1 MLGML
6 GGIAGGAMGLAGTML
21 QNKAAKA
28 AAGRQMAFQKEMA
41 STRYQRT
48 MADMKAAGLN
58 PMLAYK
64 QGGGGVPGGASYTP
78 ANIGAAAALG
88 ASQGV
93 SSAVAATRQKADLRL
108 LAQQER
114 VAQQAAE
121 KTYTEKTLLQHQYSR
136 AAADEARAAI
146 DRDYWNSPEGAAVRR
161 WQLRTEGGTIGAA
174 VSSARAVKTMLHGAK
189 TPFGRIGTMRGI
201 PKKGKFHRRRRGD
214 NQLDN

>member
-6 GGIAGGAMGLAGTML
+6 GGIAGGAMSLAGTML
-21 QNKAAKA
+21 QNKAAKK

-78 ANIGAAAALG
+78 ANVGAAAALG

-108 LAQQER
+108 LNAQEN
-114 VAQQAAE
+114 AARMLAY
-121 KTYTEKTLLQHQYSR
+121 KTHSETENIKTHYTEAKAR
-136 AAADEARAAI
+136 EARAAI
-146 DRDYWNSPEGAAVRR
+146 DRDYWNSPEGSEVRK

-174 VSSARAVKTMLHGAK
+174 VSSARAAK
-189 TPFGRIGTMRGI
+189 TLLTGSVRGLGTSRGFAKI
-201 PKKGKFHRRRRGD
+201 GKFHRRRRGD
-214 NQLDN
+214 RSLDN

>member
-6 GGIAGGAMGLAGTML
+6 GGLAGGAMSLAGTML
-21 QNKAAKA
+21 QNKAAKK

-48 MADMKAAGLN
+48 MADMKKAGLN

-78 ANIGAAAALG
+78 ANVGAAAALG

-114 VAQQAAE
+114 VAQQSAYKLYQETQNIRMAG
-121 KTYTEKTLLQHQYSR
+121 TGY
-136 AAADEARAAI
+136 AADEAKRAI
-146 DRDYWNSPEGAAVRR
+146 DRDYWNSAEGAAVRR

-174 VSSARAVKTMLHGAK
+174 VSSARAAK
-189 TPFGRIGTMRGI
+189 TLLTGSVRGLGTSRGFAKI
-201 PKKGKFHRRRRGD
+201 GKFHRRRRGD
-214 NQLDN
+214 SSLDN